1 MGCCNG
7 ISLNQVESATA
18 IYDDLN
24 SSAFLKELKC
34 GSLQALEHLDR
45 TLTPHLIGF
54 LCFAM
59 DVPEADAEELVSD
72 ALFAVTSHVHT
83 FQRGGPAKLTT
94 WIFEIAKNKA
104 IDFHRKLRLDA
115 VPIDDKFPDRG
126 PAGPD
131 AGRNKHYLSWLNG
144 ELAKLGE
151 ADRMLLLWRAKD
163 ISYEQIAPWL
173 GISEGAART
182 RHSRLRAQL
191 VKAAEAARPK
201 EGESQNG

>member
-1 MGCCNG
+1 MN
-7 ISLNQVESATA
+7 
-18 IYDDLN
+18 
-24 SSAFLKELKC
+24 
-34 GSLQALEHLDR
+34 
-45 TLTPHLIGF
+45 
-54 LCFAM
+54 
-59 DVPEADAEELVSD
+59 VPEADAEELASD
-72 ALFAVTSHVHT
+72 ALFAVSSHFHT
-83 FQRGGPAKLTT
+83 FQQGGPAKLTT

-104 IDFHRKLRLDA
+104 IDFHRKHHLDT

-131 AGRNKHYLSWLNG
+131 AGRNKPFHDWLKK

-163 ISYEQIAPWL
+163 VLYEQLAPWL

-191 VKAAEAARPK
+191 VKAAEIMLPK
-201 EGESQNG
+201 EGKSQNG